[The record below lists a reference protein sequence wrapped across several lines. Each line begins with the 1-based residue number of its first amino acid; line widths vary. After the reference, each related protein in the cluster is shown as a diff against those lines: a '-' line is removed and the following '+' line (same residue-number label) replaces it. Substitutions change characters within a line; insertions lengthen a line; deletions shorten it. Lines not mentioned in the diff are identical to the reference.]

1 MKGSSCGKPCW
12 AVAALLIPVSL
23 LVLTLR
29 GASSSQKMSQTAM
42 AHATATA
49 AGPGRGLTDDL
60 PGFQTV
66 ADFLASE
73 RAHVWLLSLG
83 ASVVVGLS
91 GIFPLL
97 VIPIE
102 AGAALKTE
110 GKSRSPRMVGRSHAN
125 TQVKQE
131 VYIYRSSTFTAWRRH
146 TGTFS
151 LQAADSFCSVTVL
164 ISWHSPISVANQTVR
179 IRKCCR
185 CTAVCSLQRLRF

>member
-1 MKGSSCGKPCW
+1 MSLNVCPCLAASQVTSAFWTGGRMKGSSCGKPSW

-49 AGPGRGLTDDL
+49 AGPGRSLTDDL
-60 PGFQTV
+60 PGLQAV
-66 ADFLASE
+66 ANFLASE
-73 RAHVWLLSLG
+73 HAHVWLLSLL
-83 ASVVVGLS
+83 ASVTVGLS

-110 GKSRSPRMVGRSHAN
+110 GKR
-125 TQVKQE
+125 QQC
-131 VYIYRSSTFTAWRRH
+131 
-146 TGTFS
+146 
-151 LQAADSFCSVTVL
+151 LQNL
-164 ISWHSPISVANQTVR
+164 
-179 IRKCCR
+179 
-185 CTAVCSLQRLRF
+185 